1 MTNIVIK
8 YMFRKKNA
16 NKNNQFFLKKS
27 KWKKRSEAPLAR
39 SYQSEY
45 DIMSFTLIIN
55 KLNYLRVEK
64 IRYYY
69 TLDYEQFVF
78 NILDT

>member
-1 MTNIVIK
+1 
-8 YMFRKKNA
+8 
-16 NKNNQFFLKKS
+16 
-27 KWKKRSEAPLAR
+27 
-39 SYQSEY
+39 
-45 DIMSFTLIIN
+45 MSFTLIIN

-78 NILDT
+78 NILVT

>member
-1 MTNIVIK
+1 MTNIVFK
-8 YMFRKKNA
+8 YIFRKKKKA
-16 NKNNQFFLKKS
+16 KKNNQFFLKKI
-27 KWKKRSEAPLAR
+27 KVKKKGRLAR

-78 NILDT
+78 NILVT

>member
-16 NKNNQFFLKKS
+16 KKNNQFFLKKS
-27 KWKKRSEAPLAR
+27 KWKKRGTISKVL
-39 SYQSEY
+39 S
-45 DIMSFTLIIN
+45 MSFTLIIN

-78 NILDT
+78 NILVT